1 MSEKTLSIIVPS
13 YDMEKYLPKC
23 LGSLVVAPEL
33 MERLEVLVVND
44 GSKDRT
50 SEIAH
55 GFEARYPGTFHVI
68 DKPNGHYGSCINAAL
83 PTVKG
88 EYVKI
93 LDADDRYNTRELE
106 IYLKWIEGKL
116 AGEGPDLLINDVLTS
131 DANRNCNFR
140 YGYNLPKDA
149 NFTADYLFAHMP
161 MLQIHAIAYRS
172 RVFKGLGYRQTEGI
186 PYTDL
191 EWDTFPLMNVESAAY
206 CPEAVYHYYVGR
218 EGQSMDKNV
227 RRRNSSVALKL
238 FLSAIRFAEHV
249 ECNDCKRAYLDRYL
263 RNLMASSYLDPMLAL
278 DVASAMKFLTTVD
291 ETIRAESKEW
301 YEKASELKYPH
312 RTPFGFHYVAAVR
325 EERLGWLYIKAFRL
339 SKRLLDFVRILMM
352 KMRRAPAT
360 ACNFQFSPYED

>member
-1 MSEKTLSIIVPS
+1 MKILTVIVPA
-13 YDMEKYLPKC
+13 YDMEKYLGRC
-23 LGSLVVAPEL
+23 LASLIVPE
-33 MERLEVLVVND
+33 ERLLSKLEVIVVND

-50 SEIAH
+50 GEIAH
-55 GFEARYPGTFHVI
+55 GYEAKYPGVIRAI
-68 DKPNGHYGSCINAAL
+68 DKSNGHYGSCINAAL
-83 PTVKG
+83 PTAKG

-93 LDADDRYNTRELE
+93 LDADDRYNTREFE
-106 IYLKWIEGKL
+106 TYLRWIEKKL
-116 AGEGPDLLINDVLTS
+116 EDEGPDLLINDVLTS

-172 RVFKGLGYRQTEGI
+172 RVFKGLGYRQTEGV

-227 RRRNSSVALKL
+227 RRRNFSVALKL

-249 ECNDCKRAYLDRYL
+249 ECNDCKRAYLDRYV
-263 RNLMASSYLDPMLAL
+263 RNFMASSYLDPMLAL
-278 DVASAMKFLTTVD
+278 DVASAIAFLTTVD

-301 YEKASELKYPH
+301 YEKASALKYPH
-312 RTPFGFHYVAAVR
+312 RTPFGFRYVAAVR
-325 EERLGWLYIKAFRL
+325 EGRLGWFYINAFRL
-339 SKRLLDFVRILMM
+339 TKRILDSVHLLKT
-352 KMRRAPAT
+352 KMRRPQAT
-360 ACNFQFSPYED
+360 ECIFRFSPYED